1 MLEILQS
8 FEAAV
13 GEAVRLRPAA
23 LAGTGA
29 AAVGVGLCIWLGGL
43 SLRKPLMAI
52 AGAITGGVLGLV
64 LVGGGV
70 AILAGTA
77 FAAAVVAR
85 VFEKVLVT
93 VLGAALAAFIA
104 FAILAGPYVEGPQ
117 APAAALRQQGA
128 GAGPPAGGGAASVE
142 ELRAYVIDAAERIK
156 QIAWLLPVQK
166 WAIIVLP
173 AAFLLVAGFVFWR
186 PTAALCF
193 SVAGTILVFAGMI
206 VLLVHKGVTP
216 VSQIS
221 SRPLIYAGIFAA
233 MTLFGTAEQLLLCH
247 GAKKPAA
254 RPEKPKGK
262 SRRA

>member
-117 APAAALRQQGA
+117 AGGAAGS
-128 GAGPPAGGGAASVE
+128 AGPPAGGGAASVE